1 MPNSCPSK
9 QTKNNLWLLEMM
21 KTIQNLKS
29 ESNKEK
35 ETQKTTPAEMK
46 IELKILITLLGK

>member
-1 MPNSCPSK
+1 
-9 QTKNNLWLLEMM
+9 MM

-35 ETQKTTPAEMK
+35 ETQRKTQAEMN
-46 IELKILITLLGK
+46 IELKILITHLGKLQNLTF